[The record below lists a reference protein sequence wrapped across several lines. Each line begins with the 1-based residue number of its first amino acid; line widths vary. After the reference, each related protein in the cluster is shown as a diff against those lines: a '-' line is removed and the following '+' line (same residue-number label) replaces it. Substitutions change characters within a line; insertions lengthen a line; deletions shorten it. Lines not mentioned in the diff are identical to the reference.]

1 MFKDHLKKISSTA
14 AAMIIFSLLASTAL
28 SISYFVTKTPIEES
42 DARAKRIFL
51 NQVIPSNLYDN
62 NLVKDTIS
70 VEPNP
75 LIGNKKNIDIYRAK
89 KNNQVIAVIIETI
102 APDGYSGEIKTLVG
116 IDQED
121 KILGVRVIIHK
132 ETPGLGDYIEI
143 EKGEVGV
150 SEDIQNSEFVKNTNY
165 FVDLGDIKFKI
176 FKSENKWGESIIKL
190 GGLDKARRL
199 SWSKEDKDRF
209 DVILANPPFGG
220 KERKE
225 VQNNFNIKTGE
236 TAFLFLQHFIKM
248 LKVGGRAAV
257 VIKNTC
263 LL

>member
-1 MFKDHLKKISSTA
+1 MFKDHFKKISSTA

-121 KILGVRVIIHK
+121 KILGVRVITHK

-143 EKGEVGV
+143 EKSQWIKNFDLKSLDKMTEKEWAVKKDGGDFDYV
-150 SEDIQNSEFVKNTNY
+150 SGATITPRAV
-165 FVDLGDIKFKI
+165 IKSTY
-176 FKSENKWGESIIKL
+176 KSLLYAKENKK
-190 GGLDKARRL
+190 RL
-199 SWSKEDKDRF
+199 F
-209 DVILANPPFGG
+209 AL
-220 KERKE
+220 
-225 VQNNFNIKTGE
+225 
-236 TAFLFLQHFIKM
+236 
-248 LKVGGRAAV
+248 
-257 VIKNTC
+257 
-263 LL
+263 

>member
-14 AAMIIFSLLASTAL
+14 AAMIVFSLLASTAL

-121 KILGVRVIIHK
+121 KILGVRVITHK

-143 EKGEVGV
+143 EKSRWIKNFDLKSLDKMTEKEWAVRKDGGDFDYV
-150 SEDIQNSEFVKNTNY
+150 SGATITPRAV
-165 FVDLGDIKFKI
+165 IKSTY
-176 FKSENKWGESIIKL
+176 KSLLYAKENKK
-190 GGLDKARRL
+190 RL
-199 SWSKEDKDRF
+199 F
-209 DVILANPPFGG
+209 AL
-220 KERKE
+220 
-225 VQNNFNIKTGE
+225 
-236 TAFLFLQHFIKM
+236 
-248 LKVGGRAAV
+248 
-257 VIKNTC
+257 
-263 LL
+263 

>member
-121 KILGVRVIIHK
+121 KILGVRVITHK

-143 EKGEVGV
+143 EKSQWIKNFDLKSLDKMTEKEWAVRKDGGDFDYV
-150 SEDIQNSEFVKNTNY
+150 SGATITPRAV
-165 FVDLGDIKFKI
+165 IKSTY
-176 FKSENKWGESIIKL
+176 KSLLYAKENKK
-190 GGLDKARRL
+190 RL
-199 SWSKEDKDRF
+199 F
-209 DVILANPPFGG
+209 AL
-220 KERKE
+220 
-225 VQNNFNIKTGE
+225 
-236 TAFLFLQHFIKM
+236 
-248 LKVGGRAAV
+248 
-257 VIKNTC
+257 
-263 LL
+263 